1 MKIIKIAANVVSSLY
16 RRVFALLLLFASI
29 NAAGPQASAA
39 QLLQQAS
46 PRPGPAIGRAAVEFQ
61 LQTLEGKSINLES
74 YRGKPLVLNFFASW
88 CDPCRDEMPL
98 INELAG
104 NSDKGNYRVLGV
116 AVEDSRA
123 ALDEYKKESHLI
135 FPMALDL
142 NNTVKRSY
150 RIFGPPATF
159 FIDAQG
165 VLRDMVLGPLTRER
179 ALDGLGKAAAAPK
192 N

>member
-1 MKIIKIAANVVSSLY
+1 MKINKNAVNVVSSL
-16 RRVFALLLLFASI
+16 RRRAFSLLLLCASMI
-29 NAAGPQASAA
+29 DIGPQASEA

-46 PRPGPAIGRAAVEFQ
+46 PRPGPAIGRAALGFQ

-74 YRGKPLVLNFFASW
+74 YRGKPLMLNFFASW
-88 CDPCRDEMPL
+88 CDPCREEMPL

-104 NSDKGNYRVLGV
+104 NSDKGNYRVLGI

-123 ALDEYKKESHLI
+123 ALDEYKKEAHLV

-142 NNTVKRSY
+142 NSTVKRSY

-159 FIDAQG
+159 FIDGDG
-165 VLRDMVLGPLTRER
+165 VVRDMVLGPLTRGR
-179 ALDGLGKAAAAPK
+179 ALEALRKAAAAAK

>member
-1 MKIIKIAANVVSSLY
+1 MKIVKMATNVASSLY
-16 RRVFALLLLFASI
+16 GRAFALLLLCVSM

-39 QLLQQAS
+39 QVLQQAS

-98 INELAG
+98 INDLAA

-165 VLRDMVLGPLTRER
+165 VLRDMVLGPLTKER
-179 ALDGLGKAAAAPK
+179 AIEALRKAEAASK

>member
-1 MKIIKIAANVVSSLY
+1 MKINKNAVNVVSSL
-16 RRVFALLLLFASI
+16 RRRAFSLLLLCASMI
-29 NAAGPQASAA
+29 DIGPQASEA

-46 PRPGPAIGRAAVEFQ
+46 PRPGPAIGRAALGFQ

-74 YRGKPLVLNFFASW
+74 YRGKPLMLNFFASW
-88 CDPCRDEMPL
+88 CDPCREEMPL

-104 NSDKGNYRVLGV
+104 NSDKGNYRVLGI

-123 ALDEYKKESHLI
+123 ALDEYKKEAHLV

-142 NNTVKRSY
+142 NSTVKRSY

-159 FIDAQG
+159 FIDGEG
-165 VLRDMVLGPLTRER
+165 VVRDMVLGPLTRGR
-179 ALDGLGKAAAAPK
+179 ALEALRKAAAAAK

>member
-1 MKIIKIAANVVSSLY
+1 MKIVKIVANVASSLY
-16 RRVFALLLLFASI
+16 GRAFALLLLSM
-29 NAAGPQASAA
+29 NAAAPQVSEA
-39 QLLQQAS
+39 QLFQQAS

-98 INELAG
+98 INELAA

-123 ALDEYKKESHLI
+123 ALDEYKKEAHLI

-165 VLRDMVLGPLTRER
+165 VVRDMVLGPLTKER
-179 ALDGLGKAAAAPK
+179 ALDALRKAEAAPK

>member
-1 MKIIKIAANVVSSLY
+1 MNL
-16 RRVFALLLLFASI
+16 
-29 NAAGPQASAA
+29 AGPQASAA
-39 QLLQQAS
+39 QLLEQAG

-74 YRGKPLVLNFFASW
+74 YRGRPLVLNFFASW

-98 INELAG
+98 INDLAA

-123 ALDEYKKESHLI
+123 ALDEYKKEAHLI

-165 VLRDMVLGPLTRER
+165 VVRDMVLGPLTKER
-179 ALDGLGKAAAAPK
+179 ALDALRKAEAAPK